1 MLPMGVSIHTVY
13 FQVSF
18 NNSDLMSERV
28 KTPNRGTVGIVS
40 SCHTWRLG
48 QMFRWMGC
56 VGMGQGQASRVCEWR
71 MFGAQAVY
79 WRGVVSLQKLLIDVP
94 GVTAGVWFPFREFL
108 VNKAS
113 APPETGGINSLARWT
128 ILHRL
133 RNRIQLLLPMHPA
146 AIFRRAS
153 VGKQHALP
161 PSSGQQPP
169 LPPHGSSMSGQLTNS
184 ASWLAS
190 TCFAC
195 TASVL
200 SSTRSASTSSATSP
214 KEGRGVGAFLG
225 HGQGQCGPH
234 HRPYTPLL

>member
-1 MLPMGVSIHTVY
+1 MPQSAAHPSGHASCMQIIRQNFAMLPMGVSIHTVY

-79 WRGVVSLQKLLIDVP
+79 WWGVVSLQKLLIDVP

-113 APPETGGINSLARWT
+113 APP
-128 ILHRL
+128 
-133 RNRIQLLLPMHPA
+133 RNRGNKQPCKMDHSAQITQPYSTTA
-146 AIFRRAS
+146 TNAS
-153 VGKQHALP
+153 CSHFPPCIRGQTTCP
-161 PSSGQQPP
+161 PSLIRAAASPP
-169 LPPHGSSMSGQLTNS
+169 P
-184 ASWLAS
+184 SW
-190 TCFAC
+190 
-195 TASVL
+195 
-200 SSTRSASTSSATSP
+200 
-214 KEGRGVGAFLG
+214 
-225 HGQGQCGPH
+225 Q
-234 HRPYTPLL
+234 